1 MTPEIQR
8 VDMGLTVY
16 GTKQMSYTV
25 AGTPNVEFDAV
36 VCKAA
41 FRQVT
46 AFEAEAQA
54 CAEQVIR
61 RKQKLKDL
69 GDGLAVFK
77 RNNAFA
83 NDAGSGAKTASDPEL
98 SSTVE
103 RLCRGYWIEKMQG
116 LYPDSE
122 NKMTRNQIMVAIQ
135 VVESEIDA
143 ENVELNQASSML
155 QTILSKRA
163 NAFSTASSLQ
173 RKLASTGNT
182 IIRGML
188 N

>member
-1 MTPEIQR
+1 MTPEILR

-16 GTKQMSYTV
+16 GTNQVSYTV
-25 AGTPNVEFDAV
+25 AGTPNVEFDEV
-36 VCKAA
+36 VRKAA

-46 AFEAEAQA
+46 AFEAEALTLS
-54 CAEQVIR
+54 ELVKR
-61 RKQKLKDL
+61 RKQKLQDL

-77 RNNAFA
+77 KHNAFK
-83 NDAGSGAKTASDPEL
+83 NDAGSDAKTDSDPAL
-98 SSTVE
+98 YSTVE
-103 RLCRGYWIEKMQG
+103 KLCRGYWIEKMQG
-116 LYPDSE
+116 LYPQD
-122 NKMTRNQIMVAIQ
+122 NKMTRRQIMTAIQ

-155 QTILSKRA
+155 QTIISKRA
-163 NAFSTASSLQ
+163 NAFSTASTLQ
-173 RKLASTGNT
+173 RKLSSTGNT